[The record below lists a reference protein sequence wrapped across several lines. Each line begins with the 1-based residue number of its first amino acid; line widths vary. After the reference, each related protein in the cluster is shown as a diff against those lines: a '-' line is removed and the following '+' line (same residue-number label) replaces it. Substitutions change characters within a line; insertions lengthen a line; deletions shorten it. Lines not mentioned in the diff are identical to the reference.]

1 MGIGSARGDNRALLA
16 AEQAIASPLLEASM
30 EGAHGVLLSISGGS
44 DLGLFEINEAA
55 SLVSDAAHAD
65 ANIIFGAVIDDALG
79 DEVRVTVIAA
89 GFDSGRPSQRK
100 DAGAAVV
107 TGSSAGAAGGL
118 PPYRRPVASPPVH
131 QSAAERRVVPQT
143 ASSPSVPQPAPQAS
157 NGASPAAPS
166 TRPNQAPAGGGITVP
181 PLPPIPGPVAGRR
194 PLSNEDFEEE
204 LDIPEFLKG

>member
-1 MGIGSARGDNRALLA
+1 
-16 AEQAIASPLLEASM
+16 
-30 EGAHGVLLSISGGS
+30 
-44 DLGLFEINEAA
+44 
-55 SLVSDAAHAD
+55 
-65 ANIIFGAVIDDALG
+65 
-79 DEVRVTVIAA
+79 VTVIAA

-118 PPYRRPVASPPVH
+118 PPYRRPVTSPPVH
-131 QSAAERRVVPQT
+131 QSAGERRVVPQT
-143 ASSPSVPQPAPQAS
+143 ASSPSVPQPAPQTNA
-157 NGASPAAPS
+157 GTQAPS
-166 TRPNQAPAGGGITVP
+166 TPRPAQAPTGGGITVP